1 MTAPDNPNG
10 PGSSD
15 RMDWDR
21 YKSELGATPQPGQA
35 ATPAQAAGTAGPGD
49 TDSTAE
55 EGGPVLVDSPQTQRQ
70 PRPGLSG
77 LRAARRRPIVPAWAR
92 SRAELAEVAR
102 WAAGFATHTS
112 AYHLARTP
120 TYASRLL
127 ARTPRGAARV
137 TGGWV
142 RWLLDLEGEPVRQA
156 TVRAQDAEAYLKLAR
171 QRDRRVRWRA
181 TLTCLLLAAL
191 AIAGVALLL
200 APPVARW
207 AGLALLV
214 AALGVAGAPAD
225 RPLLDTAV
233 VIPKAPRLTSEMVVR
248 ALGVLGLA
256 GINQA
261 LGRNPKAVGFV
272 APITRD
278 GPGWRADI
286 DLPPGVTVGE
296 VADRRD
302 KLASGLGRPLGC
314 VWPEGNAE
322 VHPGRLILWV
332 GDQDMAKTRQ
342 PTWPLAK
349 TGQVDLF
356 RPFPFGT
363 DQRGRK
369 VPLPLMFASM
379 VIGSIPRM
387 GKTFAMR
394 LVLLACALEARAELH
409 AYDLKGTGDL
419 SVLEPVAHR
428 YRAGDDDQDLA
439 YGLQDLRELQAEL
452 RRRAKVIRGLPRDLC
467 PENKV
472 TPHLAGLKQLRLH
485 PIVLAVDECQRWFEH
500 PTSGTEVQAIC
511 EDLVRRGPALG
522 IIPIFGT
529 QRPDARSLPTAI
541 SANAVLRFCLK
552 VMGQVE
558 NDMVLGTSAYKNG
571 VRATM
576 FARADRGIGYLAG
589 EGDDPQIVRC
599 FYVDAPAAERIVAR
613 ARAMRQ
619 RAGTLAGHALGE
631 DPDPASAATT
641 NLLEDVLAVVPADQ
655 AKCWNETV
663 VGRLA
668 ELRPEVYGGW
678 AGEQL
683 TAALK
688 PHGVTVGQVWGTDP
702 VTGQGANRRG
712 ITRSHLVDAA
722 ANRSRRPTDPAPG

>member
-1 MTAPDNPNG
+1 MSTPDNLPS
-10 PGSSD
+10 PDGSG
-15 RMDWDR
+15 RLDWDR
-21 YKSELGATPQPGQA
+21 YETELGDPGHPDREPVA
-35 ATPAQAAGTAGPGD
+35 D
-49 TDSTAE
+49 D
-55 EGGPVLVDSPQTQRQ
+55 GGRLLVDSPAAQRP

-77 LRAARRRPIVPAWAR
+77 LRAAQRRPILPAWAR
-92 SRAELAEVAR
+92 SRAELGEMAG
-102 WAAGFATHTS
+102 WAVGFAAHTS

-120 TYASRLL
+120 TYAGKLL
-127 ARTPRGAARV
+127 ARAPRGTARLA
-137 TGGWV
+137 GGWL

-181 TLTCLLLAAL
+181 TLSCLLVL
-191 AIAGVALLL
+191 AGVLAGLGLLL
-200 APPVARW
+200 APPAARW
-207 AGLALLV
+207 AALTLLV
-214 AALGVAGAPAD
+214 AALGVAGSPAD

-248 ALGVLGLA
+248 ALSVLSLA

-261 LGRNPKAVGFV
+261 LAKDPKAIGFV
-272 APITRD
+272 SPIHRD
-278 GPGWRADI
+278 GPGWRADL

-332 GDQDMAKTRQ
+332 GDQDMATTRQ

-369 VPLPLMFASM
+369 VPLTLMFASM

-394 LVLLACALEARAELH
+394 LVLLACALDVRAELH

-428 YRAGDDDQDLA
+428 YRAGDDDEDLTYA
-439 YGLQDLRELQAEL
+439 LADLRELASEL

-472 TPHLAGLKQLRLH
+472 TPHLAGLRSHRLH
-485 PIVLAVDECQRWFEH
+485 PIVLGIDECQRWFEH
-500 PTSGTEVQAIC
+500 PTGGSELQAIC

-571 VRATM
+571 TRATM

-589 EGDDPQIVRC
+589 EGEDPQIVRC
-599 FYVDAPAAERIVAR
+599 FYVDAPAAEQIVAR

-619 RAGTLAGHALGE
+619 HAGTLSGHALGE
-631 DPDPASAATT
+631 DPEPASPATS
-641 NLLEDVLAVVPADQ
+641 NLLEDVLAVVPTDQ
-655 AKCWNETV
+655 AKVWNETIV
-663 VGRLA
+663 ARLA
-668 ELRPEVYGGW
+668 ELRPDLYGGW

-683 TAALK
+683 TTALK
-688 PHGVTVGQVWGTDP
+688 PYGVTVGQVWGTDP
-702 VTGQGANRRG
+702 ATGQGANRRG
-712 ITRSHLVDAA
+712 ITRAHVAQAA
-722 ANRSRRPTDPAPG
+722 AKHSRRPTDPPDP